1 MCAPSPHG
9 GGNLVTMFQH
19 SLAVIAVIAV
29 VFALAKKCK
38 VCTEMT
44 LLLAALGA
52 LAAHLILPMGVDA
65 RSALPFTE
73 IIRHL
78 VEGTFNYFDV
88 CMTFLTATFFMTLY
102 KETGGV
108 NYLVH
113 QIVGRFYKR
122 RVLCLLLLLVVMM
135 VPGAVTGSGATTVLT
150 VGGLVGTVLAAMGV
164 KEDRR
169 VALVFILA
177 AMSAACPPINLWT
190 MMAAAGANM
199 PYVGF
204 TAPLAI
210 LSLGGALFAT
220 FYLTRGTKSDSSV
233 EEVLSTL
240 PQPLRG
246 WNAVRAFV
254 PFIVMLT
261 LILGARVV
269 PASWPVIGLPMIFM
283 ISAASVL
290 LCTPHKVNVFEVA
303 VTTVVNLKELVG
315 IMVVVGVL
323 NQILTLTGARGLM
336 SLGVVTLPIM
346 LLFAALWIILPVAEG
361 VLQYAVAPLLG
372 VPLIML
378 FNMKG
383 YDAVI
388 ALAAWSV
395 MWPVGDCLPPTA
407 VVGRATVLQL
417 DYKGDYY
424 KGFLKAALVPM
435 LFILALCTAAMIFN
449 NQLGAL
455 LGV

>member
-1 MCAPSPHG
+1 M
-9 GGNLVTMFQH
+9 TMFQH
-19 SLAVIAVIAV
+19 SLAVIAVIVV
-29 VFALAKKCK
+29 VFAVAKKMK
-38 VCTEMT
+38 ANTEIT

-52 LAAHLILPMGVDA
+52 LVAHLILPMGVDE
-65 RSALPFTE
+65 RSVLPFTE

-108 NYLVH
+108 SYLVR

-150 VGGLVGTVLAAMGV
+150 VGGLVGSVLAAMGV

-169 VALVFILA
+169 VALVFLLA

-204 TAPLAI
+204 TAPLAL
-210 LSLGGALFAT
+210 LSIAGALFAT
-220 FYLTRGTKSDSSV
+220 FYLTRGTKSDAHV
-233 EEVLSTL
+233 DEVLSTL
-240 PQPLRG
+240 PEAPNG
-246 WNAVRAFV
+246 WNALRAFI
-254 PFIVMLT
+254 PFIVMLV
-261 LILGARVV
+261 LILGARVI
-269 PASWPVIGLPMIFM
+269 PAYWPVIGLPMIFM
-283 ISAASVL
+283 LSAAAVL
-290 LCTPHKVNVFEVA
+290 LCAPKKVNVMEVA

-315 IMVVVGVL
+315 IMVVVGIL
-323 NQILTLTGARGLM
+323 NQVLTLTGARGLI
-336 SLGVVTLPIM
+336 SLGVVILPIG
-346 LLFAALWIILPVAEG
+346 LLFAALWLILPVAEG

-383 YDAVI
+383 YNAVI

-407 VVGRATVLQL
+407 VVGRAAVMQL
-417 DYKGDYY
+417 DYKGNYY

-435 LFILALCTAAMIFN
+435 LFILALCTVAMIFN
-449 NQLGAL
+449 NQLGNL